1 MHSATGKLQLRA
13 HPLRRAIDPWLVL
26 CGLLMALTV
35 GSGSAAAAA
44 NTEQAALSACGF
56 KPAPPG
62 MIVQADAKGGLVL
75 DDGRKL
81 RLSDV
86 WMATPDN
93 LLRQV
98 IGREIIPYPAAKQ
111 PDRTGYLPAHIIV
124 KPDVTMPYAG
134 WLQADLL
141 ARGQA
146 FLYIYP
152 DQTSC
157 AEALYSSEKSAQM
170 AGIGIWKLDLS
181 QKYPIFSTG
190 DMEPFFVGTV
200 EHLTI
205 ERAAGRYGII
215 RGVVLSTGSAGRWR
229 YLNFGQ
235 NYAQDFT
242 VRMTAG
248 VEKHFVDIG
257 FPLQALK
264 SRRVEIRGVIQSKG
278 GPMIDIFN
286 PAQIVIE
293 E

>member
-1 MHSATGKLQLRA
+1 MA
-13 HPLRRAIDPWLVL
+13 LVL
-26 CGLLMALTV
+26 GI
-35 GSGSAAAAA
+35 GGAAPA
-44 NTEQAALSACGF
+44 NAQEAALSACGL
-56 KPAPPG
+56 KPAQPG
-62 MIVQADAKGGLVL
+62 MIIQADAKGRLVL
-75 DDGRKL
+75 EDGRKL
-81 RLSDV
+81 RLSDI
-86 WMATPDN
+86 WMATADN

-98 IGREIIPYPAAKQ
+98 IGRTIIPYPAAKQ
-111 PDRTGYLPAHIIV
+111 PDRTGYLPAHIFV

-170 AGIGIWKLDLS
+170 AGEGIWKLDLS
-181 QKYPIFSTG
+181 QQYPIFSTG
-190 DMEPFFVGTV
+190 GMEPLFVGAV
-200 EHLTI
+200 ELLTI

-229 YLNFGQ
+229 YLNFGR

-248 VEKHFVDIG
+248 VEKHFNDIG
-257 FPLQALK
+257 FPLETLK
-264 SRRVEIRGVIQSKG
+264 GRRVEIRGVIQSKG
-278 GPMIDIFN
+278 GPMIDVFN
-286 PAQIVIE
+286 TAQIIIE